1 MIVRIVKLSF
11 TESFVSE
18 FESQFPSIKN
28 IVEGI
33 EGCNSVILLK
43 GQDHT
48 YFTYSLWNS
57 EADLEA
63 YRNSITFQNI
73 WAIFKP
79 HFVAPAQ
86 AWTTVQI
93 G

>member
-1 MIVRIVKLSF
+1 MIVRIVKLTFEDNF
-11 TESFVSE
+11 TKE
-18 FESQFPSIKN
+18 FELKFPSIKP
-28 IVEGI
+28 IVESVK
-33 EGCNSVILLK
+33 GCNSVVLLK
-43 GQDHT
+43 GENNT

-57 EADLEA
+57 KEDLEA
-63 YRNSITFQNI
+63 YRQSSTFEKI

-79 HFVAPAQ
+79 HFTAPAQ